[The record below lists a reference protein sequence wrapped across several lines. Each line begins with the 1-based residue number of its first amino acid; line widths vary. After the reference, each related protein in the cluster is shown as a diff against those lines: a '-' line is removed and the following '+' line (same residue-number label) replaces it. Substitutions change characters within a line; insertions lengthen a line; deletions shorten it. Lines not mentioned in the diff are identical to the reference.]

1 MEHVLYLAALLFL
14 LGLVGVLVRR
24 NVMFL
29 LMSLEVMMN
38 AAGLAF
44 VAAGAKWGQPDGQ
57 IMFMFILA
65 LAAAE
70 VAVALGL
77 VLQLS
82 RRFETLD
89 VDARTSSAASA
100 GASGVQLPPRSPGA
114 GTPARVPP
122 RGLLAVFGVAPR
134 GTLVACAGAAAAGFS
149 GSLSHRRP
157 AAG

>member
-1 MEHVLYLAALLFL
+1 MAIAVPIEYVLGVAMLLFL
-14 LGLVGVLVRR
+14 LGLLGVLVRR

-44 VAAGAKWGQPDGQ
+44 IAAGARWGVPDGQ

-77 VLQLS
+77 VLQIS
-82 RRFETLD
+82 RRFGTLD
-89 VDARTSSAASA
+89 IDAANEL
-100 GASGVQLPPRSPGA
+100 SG
-114 GTPARVPP
+114 
-122 RGLLAVFGVAPR
+122 
-134 GTLVACAGAAAAGFS
+134 
-149 GSLSHRRP
+149 
-157 AAG
+157 